1 MDVVNDLLA
10 HVNRRAVVIERFFN
24 SDDCSVYPS
33 AIATGRREKYFFR
46 ALLSRL
52 FGILDFNH
60 SPILS
65 EQVRGRS

>member
-1 MDVVNDLLA
+1 
-10 HVNRRAVVIERFFN
+10 VIERFFN
-24 SDDCSVYPS
+24 GNNSSVNPS
-33 AIATGRREKYFFR
+33 AIATRRREKYFFR